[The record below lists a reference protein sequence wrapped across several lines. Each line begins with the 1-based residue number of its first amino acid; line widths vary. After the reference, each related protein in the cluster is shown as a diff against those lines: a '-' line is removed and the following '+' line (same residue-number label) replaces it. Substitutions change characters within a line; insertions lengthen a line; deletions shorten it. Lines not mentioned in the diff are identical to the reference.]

1 MLRLLKT
8 GILSLFGKL
17 GYAVIKLPKA
27 APIPSDHVAGD
38 FAAKGVAQRKGE
50 ASRTVGDRG
59 IERLELE
66 VRPKSPELK
75 KSRINFHHIGGRGGG
90 FPFPLA
96 PQFYDGT
103 EMYIYD
109 ADPDCEEQMESA
121 ASYVDHVIVAAV
133 GGADKS
139 DTFRV
144 NYDPF
149 TSSLLP
155 PHPDNGGIFF
165 QDASCDYL
173 LSDVL
178 RPVKQFSVETRTIGS
193 LAREHGFQVDYFSLD
208 VQGAEFDILAG
219 ASESVLRDT
228 VGIMC
233 EISFL
238 QFYNGQKLFDEIT
251 LLLRGKGF
259 FVANIF
265 PHGFDWATNR
275 TAVGWRGTGFTAH
288 GDVLFMRDPRHVLE
302 YASSPFGSLFKQAFV
317 AMCYGNI
324 AFALQCLDL
333 AYKSP
338 DTGFLAAGKEI
349 SYIRFLDEMYRLYL
363 KVPHLYPPRFV
374 HLWTAEESLARFSG
388 DGKVTRDIQNVR
400 RAYFSQADKMEFLRL
415 APRFLEPSPTDFEE
429 LLDEYGFSELAEDVR
444 ERRIVSMKQ
453 TLGTLGY
460 QLVAGQIVDVPPQPA
475 QGGTKP

>member
-1 MLRLLKT
+1 MLGLLKT

-27 APIPSDHVAGD
+27 ASLSSDQAAGNSS
-38 FAAKGVAQRKGE
+38 AVRLAERNGVPRKDSEGSE
-50 ASRTVGDRG
+50 P
-59 IERLELE
+59 EMQ
-66 VRPKSPELK
+66 PKSPEMK
-75 KSRINFHHIGGRGGG
+75 NSRINFHHIGGRGGG

-96 PQFYDGT
+96 PQFRDGT

-109 ADPDCEEQMESA
+109 ADPDCGAQMESA

-133 GGADKS
+133 GGTDKR

-155 PHPDNGGIFF
+155 PHPDNGGIFY

-173 LSDVL
+173 LKDVL

-193 LAREHGFQVDYFSLD
+193 LAREHGFQVDYLSLD

-233 EISFL
+233 EISLL
-238 QFYNGQKLFDEIT
+238 QFYDGQKLFDEIT

-265 PHGFDWATNR
+265 PHGFDWATYR
-275 TAVGWRGTGFTAH
+275 AAVGWRGTGFTAH
-288 GDVLFMRDPRHVLE
+288 GDVLFMREPQHILE
-302 YASSPFGSLFKQAFV
+302 HATCPFRSLLKQAFV

-324 AFALQCLDL
+324 AFALQCLEL
-333 AYKSP
+333 AYKTP
-338 DTGFLAAGKEI
+338 DAEFLAAGNEI

-363 KVPHLYPPRFV
+363 EVPHLYPPRFV
-374 HLWTAEESLARFSG
+374 HLWTAEESLARFNG
-388 DGKVTRDIQNVR
+388 DGRVTRDIQNIR
-400 RAYFSQADKMEFLRL
+400 HAYFAETDKAEFFRNALRL
-415 APRFLEPSPTDFEE
+415 LDPSPTEFEK
-429 LLDEYGFSELAEDVR
+429 LLDRYRFPGLADDVC
-444 ERRIVSMKQ
+444 ERRIISMKQ

-460 QLVAGQIVDVPPQPA
+460 QLVSGRIVDVPPQPA
-475 QGGTKP
+475 EASPKP